1 MSAIALCIELADS
14 RPVED
19 KKGHYEQL
27 NTCVEAFSTAME
39 KCRQLYAERERIS
52 ISAPFPSRII
62 AFVNSPVPY
71 RELYATML
79 RLVGELA
86 INRTTAAHDAC
97 DAVARLLPKA
107 QLQLQDEIAVKGD
120 PVWSMR
126 DRLESL
132 SNYLEFIG
140 IITFLLGVCNE
151 LFSPASAKKSK
162 KKTNHS
168 PDEIK
173 TSELLNKLNNTVQT
187 SIAFLENI
195 LDEWPKYEAN
205 IEEILAKLSLDDKY
219 QSPVENK
226 LKTGR
231 DDMLNDVRNILKRK
245 SKYLKSLLQ

>member
-1 MSAIALCIELADS
+1 M
-14 RPVED
+14 
-19 KKGHYEQL
+19 
-27 NTCVEAFSTAME
+27 
-39 KCRQLYAERERIS
+39 
-52 ISAPFPSRII
+52 
-62 AFVNSPVPY
+62 
-71 RELYATML
+71 
-79 RLVGELA
+79 
-86 INRTTAAHDAC
+86 
-97 DAVARLLPKA
+97 
-107 QLQLQDEIAVKGD
+107 
-120 PVWSMR
+120 
-126 DRLESL
+126 
-132 SNYLEFIG
+132 
-140 IITFLLGVCNE
+140 LGVCNE

-195 LDEWPKYEAN
+195 LDEWPKYEVS
-205 IEEILAKLSLDDKY
+205 IDEILAKLSLDDKY